1 MSVQE
6 TTKLDDAAIA
16 AWNSHDPD
24 KFVSY
29 CADDFTYYDVTS
41 PQPMKGK
48 EAARQF
54 FQGWLTAFP
63 DLTIR
68 IKDRVASDDQVADEL
83 EFSGTHKGPIQG
95 APGTPSIPATG
106 KRVNNVKGVY
116 FARVRNGKVTELH
129 SYPDNIGLMT
139 QLGLMPPSLRN
150 QM

>member
-6 TTKLDDAAIA
+6 TTRLDDAAIA
-16 AWNSHDPD
+16 AWNAHDPD

-29 CADDFTYYDVTS
+29 VADDFTIYDVAS
-41 PQPMKGK
+41 PQPQRGK

-68 IKDRVASDDQVADEL
+68 LKDRIACEDQVADEL

-95 APGTPSIPATG
+95 PSGAPTIPATG
-106 KRVNNVKGVY
+106 KRVTNAKGAY

-129 SYPDNIGLMT
+129 TYPDNVGLMT
-139 QLGLMPPSLRN
+139 QLGLMPPTMQK